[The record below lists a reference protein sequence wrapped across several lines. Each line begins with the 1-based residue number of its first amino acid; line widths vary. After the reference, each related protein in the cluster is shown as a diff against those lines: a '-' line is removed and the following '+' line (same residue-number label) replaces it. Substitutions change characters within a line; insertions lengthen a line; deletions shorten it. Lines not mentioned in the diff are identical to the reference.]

1 MGELT
6 GQSTVRQRPGSTS
19 IGGAARTPEFSN
31 GSTGSD
37 APWWSSPVVVAVV
50 LLAGLALRIFAAF
63 RFPFEQDELYT
74 FLESRDLFHTG
85 LAPGID
91 TRPLYYLIQHP
102 LLGAVPTPLSLRWL
116 PLLFGALGLWATWQI
131 GRRYFG
137 AAGGVVAAILVAVSP
152 WHLYASSM
160 ARYYS
165 LVYLCAALVV
175 LWLPGAYESDEPKD
189 YLRLLA
195 VFIVGTL
202 THPSFVFAMVG
213 LVAGLS
219 LVRNDARF
227 GLRWPSVK
235 AWTYLWGPYAAALVI
250 EFLMV
255 HFFGRRGSI
264 GNLGS
269 RGIAATLRLVPAMVD
284 WMTLPVFIGACV
296 GALLMTF
303 RRSENRRIG
312 VIAIASTI
320 GAMVLLVGAS
330 FRTGVYADYGIGI
343 LPLLFLCVTA
353 LSSEL
358 ASPIERGR
366 ANLVLLALVVGSER
380 PRSCRSCPTDC
391 VSTIDPR
398 IEQSRRKIPRASSL
412 AGRKFCGASTRLI
425 CAATSSSRIP
435 RISMESCSESSTCGL
450 WCRRSDTAS
459 SRTMRVRSRDGWPR
473 IAISRTALLVHGS
486 ITGSIESISTS
497 AARHPPPRR
506 RRLARARRRAVT
518 ASSTAARV

>member
-366 ANLVLLALVVGSER
+366 ANLVLLALVVGSGAPSIVSFLSDGLRFDYRPAYRAIAAKDPKGVVLGWPEVLRRFYAADLRGYELKPDSTYLNGILQREQHVWAVVSAKRYGIVEDDAGQIAGWLAANCHFENSFTR
-380 PRSCRSCPTDC
+380 PRLDYRLYRVDLYQCRAAPT
-391 VSTIDPR
+391 
-398 IEQSRRKIPRASSL
+398 
-412 AGRKFCGASTRLI
+412 
-425 CAATSSSRIP
+425 
-435 RISMESCSESSTCGL
+435 
-450 WCRRSDTAS
+450 
-459 SRTMRVRSRDGWPR
+459 
-473 IAISRTALLVHGS
+473 
-486 ITGSIESISTS
+486 
-497 AARHPPPRR
+497 
-506 RRLARARRRAVT
+506 
-518 ASSTAARV
+518 SSTASVGASSPTRGDSK